1 MAIIHGGN
9 VLVLNGSGTAVVAGA
24 TNCDIDM
31 QCEGIDV
38 AGPLSGEYREVLAGR
53 KGWTV
58 TVNYLVTDDLSS
70 IRANGTTV
78 TLRIQVRG
86 ASGYMQGSALVS
98 ECRVTAT
105 KGNLCQGSFVF
116 TGSGALSDN

>member
-31 QCEGIDV
+31 QCEGIEV

-58 TVNYLVTDDLSS
+58 TLNYLVTDDLSS
-70 IRANGTTV
+70 LRVNGTKV

-86 ASGYMQGSALVS
+86 ASSYMQGTALVS

-116 TGSGALSDN
+116 TGSGALE